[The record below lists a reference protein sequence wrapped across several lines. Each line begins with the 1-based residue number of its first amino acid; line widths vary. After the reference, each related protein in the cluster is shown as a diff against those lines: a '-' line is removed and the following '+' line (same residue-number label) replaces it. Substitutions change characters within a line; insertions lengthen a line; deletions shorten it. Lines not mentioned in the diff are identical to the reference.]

1 MTARVMRTRYNAV
14 RTGQLL
20 CVMRVAV
27 FAAERLDGR
36 FYQPILVANR
46 EA

>member
-1 MTARVMRTRYNAV
+1 MRTRYNKV

-20 CVMRVAV
+20 CVMRAAG
-27 FAAERLDGR
+27 FAAAERLDGR
-36 FYQPILVANR
+36 FYQPVLVANR